1 MRLYELC
8 GADRDVRFSPFVW
21 RVLLA
26 LAHKGIAVE
35 RVPCR
40 FLEKEAFAPSGS
52 KTVPVLEDDGTWVA
66 DSWKIVCYLEE
77 RYPDRPSLFGG
88 AAGKTLTRFVTH
100 WADRVVL
107 SGLFPMIAADVCD
120 CLDEPDRSYFRD
132 SREKRLGQDI
142 YALREER
149 ESRLAPFR
157 AALAPLRAQLKEQ
170 PFLCGEAPAHADYAV
185 AGGFIWCRGA
195 SSFEVLEPDDPVHA
209 WRERMLDL
217 FDGLARKAKRAY

>member
-1 MRLYELC
+1 MRLFELC
-8 GADRDVRFSPFVW
+8 AADRDIRFSPFVW

-26 LAHKGIAVE
+26 LAHKGLAVE

-40 FLEKEAFAPSGS
+40 FLEKEPFAPSGS

-66 DSWKIVCYLEE
+66 DSWRIACYLED
-77 RYPDRPSLFGG
+77 RYPEAPSLFGG
-88 AAGKTLTRFVTH
+88 DRGRALCRFVTH

-120 CLDEPDRSYFRD
+120 CLEEPDRSYFRE
-132 SREKRLGQDI
+132 SREKRLGQDL
-142 YALREER
+142 YALRETREER
-149 ESRLAPFR
+149 LGPFR
-157 AALAPLRAQLKEQ
+157 AALAPLRAQVSEQ
-170 PFLCGEAPAHADYAV
+170 PFVSGQDPAYADYAI

-195 SSFEVLEPDDPVHA
+195 SALEVLEPDDPVHA

-217 FDGLARKAKRAY
+217 FDGLARKAKRAH